1 VAPRPYSM
9 AQRSQQVAQTRRR
22 IVDNAAE
29 LFAERGARATT
40 MTEVARRA
48 DVSPAT
54 VTNHFATQDELI
66 EAVVERLMAEIRIP
80 DASIFAGARSVA
92 ARIRALTTAMFEF
105 YERTGRWYYLLGD
118 EIREIPA
125 LATAEARF
133 QRSMQ
138 DLYAQALAGTDDRDL
153 ALAASGLIHPGTHAA
168 LTEVGLGREEAA
180 ALVTESLTH
189 WARRSRR

>member
-1 VAPRPYSM
+1 LAPRPYSM

-22 IVDNAAE
+22 IVDAAAE

-66 EAVVERLMAEIRIP
+66 EAVVARLMAEIRIP
-80 DASIFAGARSVA
+80 DPSIFAGARSVA
-92 ARIRALTTAMFEF
+92 ARILALTTAMFEF
-105 YERTGRWYYLLGD
+105 YERTARWYYLLGE
-118 EIREIPA
+118 EIHEIPA
-125 LATAEARF
+125 LAAADAGF
-133 QRSMQ
+133 QGSMR

-153 ALAASGLIHPGTHAA
+153 ALAASGLIHPGTYAA
-168 LTEVGLGREEAA
+168 LTEVGLSRDDAA
-180 ALVTESLTH
+180 ALVAEALSH
-189 WARRSRR
+189 RARRRKT